1 MHSRVGPP
9 SMPLCGGGSQL
20 TSGGRWYGRRAWRL
34 FQAAASVSSWT
45 PWPGAKKRD
54 AENRGAGSVVLISLG
69 HAYATEL
76 NNSMTFSDSNE
87 FCCLCCLSPN
97 RVSTPL
103 GNLTNTHFAFTY
115 TRNTTRGGHI
125 WTL

>member
-1 MHSRVGPP
+1 MV
-9 SMPLCGGGSQL
+9 
-20 TSGGRWYGRRAWRL
+20 WAAAWGL

-45 PWPGAKKRD
+45 SRSVAKKRD

-76 NNSMTFSDSNE
+76 NNSMTFSDSTN
-87 FCCLCCLSPN
+87 LLSVLSKPQPG
-97 RVSTPL
+97 VHSA

-115 TRNTTRGGHI
+115 TRNTTRGGTYGHFDG
-125 WTL
+125 LGRAG